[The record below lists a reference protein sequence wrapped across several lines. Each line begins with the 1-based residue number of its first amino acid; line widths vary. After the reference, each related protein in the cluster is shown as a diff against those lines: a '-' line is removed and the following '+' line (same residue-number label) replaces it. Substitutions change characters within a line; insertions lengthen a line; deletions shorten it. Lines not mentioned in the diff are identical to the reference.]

1 MHEKKTKILVVDDEA
16 QIRKMLE
23 IFLTTEDFVVEES
36 DCGKQAMRMSASIKP
51 DLILLDL
58 GLPDMD
64 GKEVITTIRE
74 WSQIPIVVVSVRS
87 IDEEVVAALDAG
99 ADDYVVKPFNAGVL
113 VARIKANLRKAIVR
127 EGGEPELTNGRIRMD
142 LVRHE
147 VFLQDQKIALT
158 PKEYEL
164 LRYFMINRGCMLTH
178 KQILN
183 EIWGPAHSENTQYLR
198 VYVGQ
203 VREKLEMDP
212 AKPQLIVTEPGV
224 GYRMEIMQPQISEV
238 AA

>member
-1 MHEKKTKILVVDDEA
+1 MHEKKNKILIVDDEA
-16 QIRKMLE
+16 QIRKMLNIYLE
-23 IFLTTEDFVVEES
+23 AFDFSVEES
-36 DCGKQAMRMSASIKP
+36 DSGKQAVRMSASTKP

-58 GLPDMD
+58 GLADMD
-64 GKEVITTIRE
+64 GKEVIAKIRE
-74 WSQIPIVVVSVRS
+74 WSQIPIVVLSVRAL
-87 IDEEVVAALDAG
+87 DEEVVAALNAG
-99 ADDYVVKPFNAGVL
+99 ADDYIIKPFNADVL

-127 EGGEPELTNGRIRMD
+127 DGGEPELTNGSIRMD

-147 VFLQDQKIALT
+147 VFIKGKKVALT

-164 LRYFMINRGCMLTH
+164 LRYFMINRGRMLTH

-183 EIWGPAHSENTQYLR
+183 EIWGPAHGENTQYLR

-203 VREKLEMDP
+203 VREKLELEDSS
-212 AKPQLIVTEPGV
+212 PQLIVTEQGV
-224 GYRMEIMQPQISEV
+224 GYRMEVMEPDLPQ

>member
-1 MHEKKTKILVVDDEA
+1 MHEKKDKILIVDDEG
-16 QIRKMLE
+16 QIRKMLN
-23 IFLTTEDFVVEES
+23 IFLTAADFVVEES
-36 DCGKQAMRMSASIKP
+36 DSGKQAVRMSASVKP

-64 GKEVITTIRE
+64 GKEVITSIRE
-74 WSQIPIVVVSVRS
+74 WSQVPIVVLSVRS
-87 IDEEVVAALDAG
+87 VDDEVIAALEAG
-99 ADDYVVKPFNAGVL
+99 GDDYVVKPFNAGVL

-127 EGGEPELTNGRIRMD
+127 EGGEPELVNGRVRMD
-142 LVRHE
+142 LIRHE
-147 VFLQDQKIALT
+147 VFLNGEKVALT

-164 LRYFMINRGCMLTH
+164 LRYFMLNRGCMLTH

-183 EIWGPAHSENTQYLR
+183 EIWGPAHGENTQYLR

-203 VREKLEMDP
+203 VREKLEQEP
-212 AKPQLIVTEPGV
+212 SNPQLIITEPGV
-224 GYRMEIMQPQISEV
+224 GYRMEVIKAEISE

>member
-1 MHEKKTKILVVDDEA
+1 MHEKKDKILIVDDEA
-16 QIRKMLE
+16 QIRKMLN
-23 IFLTTEDFVVEES
+23 IFLSTEDFLVEES
-36 DCGKQAMRMSASIKP
+36 ESGKQGVRMSASIKP

-64 GKEVITTIRE
+64 GKEVIRAIRE
-74 WSQIPIVVVSVRS
+74 WSQVPIVVLSVRAF
-87 IDEEVVAALDAG
+87 DEEVVAALDAG

-113 VARIKANLRKAIVR
+113 AARIKANLRKAIVR
-127 EGGEPELTNGRIRMD
+127 DVGEPELTNGWIRMD

-147 VFLQDQKIALT
+147 VFLRGEKIALT
-158 PKEYEL
+158 PKEYEI
-164 LRYFMINRGCMLTH
+164 LRYFMANRGCMLTH

-183 EIWGPAHSENTQYLR
+183 KIWGPAHGENTQYLR

-203 VREKLEMDP
+203 VREKLETDP
-212 AKPQLIVTEPGV
+212 SNPQLIITEPGV
-224 GYRMEIMQPQISEV
+224 GYRMENLPVDVSV

>member
-1 MHEKKTKILVVDDEA
+1 MHEKKSKILIVDDEA
-16 QIRKMLE
+16 QIRKMLN
-23 IFLTTEDFVVEES
+23 IFLTAADFSVEES
-36 DCGKQAMRMSASIKP
+36 DSGKQAVRMSASIKP
-51 DLILLDL
+51 DIILLDL

-64 GKEVITTIRE
+64 GKEVIASIRE
-74 WSQIPIVVVSVRS
+74 WSQVPIVVLSVRAF
-87 IDEEVVAALDAG
+87 DEEVVAALDIG

-127 EGGEPELTNGRIRMD
+127 EGGEPELTNGHIKMD
-142 LVRHE
+142 LIRHE
-147 VFLQDQKIALT
+147 VFLKGEKIALT

-164 LRYFMINRGCMLTH
+164 LRYFMVNRGRMLTH

-183 EIWGPAHSENTQYLR
+183 EIWGPAHGENTQYLR

-203 VREKLEMDP
+203 VREKLENDP
-212 AKPQLIVTEPGV
+212 ANPQLIVTEPGV
-224 GYRMEIMQPQISEV
+224 GYRMEIVNDDVSQ